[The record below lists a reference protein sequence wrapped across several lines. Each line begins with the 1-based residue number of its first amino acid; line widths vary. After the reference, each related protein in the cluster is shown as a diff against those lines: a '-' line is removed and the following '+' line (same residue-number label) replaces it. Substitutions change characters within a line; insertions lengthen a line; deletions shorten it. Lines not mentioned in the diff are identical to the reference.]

1 MKNNIRRIVLLML
14 LVVALYNAIKLI
26 EYREE
31 AKNTNIE
38 IPAATQPIEVYPPTE
53 PIDLQPVDTEEVQ
66 DNCEMISEYTELY
79 ERNPEMVGI
88 ISIPDTNISYPIL
101 YSFDDPNFYLKHDF
115 DKNESSHG
123 SIFLGKDTIIDSSAV
138 LIYGH
143 YMKDGTMFADLHK
156 FLNEEFF
163 NVHQYL
169 EINSLYELKNYQVI
183 AVFKDYIHTKSDE
196 SFKFYNYYGEPEEEQ
211 FEEFKEFLESHSI
224 YTRDL
229 EFLTYEDKVA
239 QLVTCSYHVDNGRLV
254 VVCKEV

>member
-1 MKNNIRRIVLLML
+1 MKNHTRQIILFIL
-14 LVVALYNAIKLI
+14 LVIALYNAIKLI

-31 AKNTNIE
+31 AKNTIIE
-38 IPAATQPIEVYPPTE
+38 IPTTTQPIEVYPPTE
-53 PIDLQPVDTEEVQ
+53 PIDHQPIDNDEPQ

-79 ERNPEMVGI
+79 ERNPEMVGV
-88 ISIPDTNISYPIL
+88 ISIPDTNINYPVL
-101 YSFDDPNFYLKHDF
+101 YSPNDPNFYLKHDF
-115 DKNESSHG
+115 DKNESAHG
-123 SIFLGKDTIIDSSAV
+123 SIFLGKDTIMDSSAV

-183 AVFKDYIHTKSDE
+183 AVFKDYIHMKSDE